1 VGELKRSFKLLDST
15 PVTMLAMNTLIYT
28 VILALISVGLNM
40 ILGILRIL
48 NVAHGVFMAVGAYLS
63 ITLVRFFLSSRLPV
77 ATTYLALILAG
88 LIAGVLI
95 GFIIEPAILR
105 RIYSRIEVHQLLVT
119 FALMLI
125 IEDLIKFIWGPQ
137 SQIVT
142 EPYLYLG
149 VLNIGGLSYPL
160 YYLFLLAVGYLILLL
175 TYLILN
181 HTKLGKIFLATAYDR
196 EISVALGID
205 VKKVYTYAFTLGAT
219 LTTLGGAL
227 MSPTLSLQP
236 GFSTDYIVLAFAV
249 VVVGGLGDVKGAFI
263 ASLLMAFARALIVI
277 VIPEL
282 ELATVF
288 IIMLFTIL
296 LRPEGILKGRKT

>member
-1 VGELKRSFKLLDST
+1 MLDST
-15 PVTMLAMNTLIYT
+15 VITMLAMNTLIYT
-28 VILALISVGLNM
+28 VILALISIGLNM

-48 NVAHGVFMAVGAYLS
+48 NVSHGVFMAVGAYLS
-63 ITLVRFFLSSRLPV
+63 ITFVKFFLSSGLPV

-88 LIAGVLI
+88 LIAGGLL
-95 GFIIEPAILR
+95 GFIIEPVILR
-105 RIYSRIEVHQLLVT
+105 RIYNRIEVHQLLVT

-160 YYLFLLAVGYLILLL
+160 YYVFLMGVGYLILLL
-175 TYLILN
+175 TYFILN

-196 EISVALGID
+196 EISLALGIN
-205 VKKVYTYAFTLGAT
+205 VKKVYTYAFTFGAT

-277 VIPEL
+277 IIPEL

-288 IIMLFTIL
+288 IIMLVIIL
-296 LRPEGILKGRKT
+296 LRPEGILRGRKV

>member
-160 YYLFLLAVGYLILLL
+160 YYLFLMAVGYLILLL

>member
-1 VGELKRSFKLLDST
+1 LLDST

-160 YYLFLLAVGYLILLL
+160 YYLFLMAVGYLILLL

>member
-95 GFIIEPAILR
+95 GFIIEPVILR

-160 YYLFLLAVGYLILLL
+160 YYLFLMAVGYLILLL

>member
-1 VGELKRSFKLLDST
+1 
-15 PVTMLAMNTLIYT
+15 M
-28 VILALISVGLNM
+28 
-40 ILGILRIL
+40 
-48 NVAHGVFMAVGAYLS
+48 
-63 ITLVRFFLSSRLPV
+63 
-77 ATTYLALILAG
+77 
-88 LIAGVLI
+88 
-95 GFIIEPAILR
+95 
-105 RIYSRIEVHQLLVT
+105 
-119 FALMLI
+119 
-125 IEDLIKFIWGPQ
+125 
-137 SQIVT
+137 
-142 EPYLYLG
+142 
-149 VLNIGGLSYPL
+149 
-160 YYLFLLAVGYLILLL
+160 AVGYLILLL

>member
-1 VGELKRSFKLLDST
+1 MLDST

-160 YYLFLLAVGYLILLL
+160 YYLFLMAVGYLILLL